1 MACCVQNDPTL
12 KKRRAEYSRLA
23 KSVKTN
29 REEPIAGNPCTFRS
43 LCIHGSLKRQRRIVR
58 DEAALG
64 ELRIPHKSNAKWRLE
79 ACTLGPSLALQA
91 SRESQVL
98 SAQS

>member
-1 MACCVQNDPTL
+1 MTGVVNPRQSALEVPLC
-12 KKRRAEYSRLA
+12 RHHFSRKLLA
-23 KSVKTN
+23 LLAL
-29 REEPIAGNPCTFRS
+29 AGDRLRPLTTS
-43 LCIHGSLKRQRRIVR
+43 LTRQRRIVR

-91 SRESQVL
+91 SREAQVL